1 MTDRSVP
8 AAPGLPALS
17 PLEAAA
23 RLAGRRGRVVL
34 HTAPSP
40 PPPQPDRALGR
51 WSFVAAE
58 PGATLIARG
67 RSVVELDAA
76 GRPARR
82 FTADPLDAAE
92 AFLADHGCRREP
104 RSDAAPE
111 PRAIG
116 YLGYD
121 LARVALRLPGGAA
134 LAHDGPDLWLAAFGA
149 VARWSTSDAEA
160 APPDIVGPDAAARA
174 QLAEALSRPAPAV
187 VPPSLGP
194 LTPVDDDAHHLA
206 RIERA
211 RDHLATGDID
221 RVHLARR
228 SVARIAAPG
237 DALAL
242 YAALAE
248 AAPAPF
254 GALLELDGATL
265 LGAASERFLAE
276 PPPDPDAGYAALL
289 RATLPAARV
298 IGGPRLRAMQLIDEL
313 EPVRRGPYGGA
324 IGYFGTGGAFDL
336 ALATRI
342 GVLAQGELRIWAGG
356 DIVADSD
363 AAAALADSERETAHW
378 LAALARL
385 A

>member
-1 MTDRSVP
+1 VTDRSAP
-8 AAPGLPALS
+8 AAPAAPAAHALPALS

-34 HTAPSP
+34 HSA
-40 PPPQPDRALGR
+40 RGR

-67 RSVVELDAA
+67 RSVVELDGA

-104 RSDAAPE
+104 RADAAPE

-121 LARVALRLPGGAA
+121 LARVALHLPGGAA
-134 LAHDGPDLWLAAFGA
+134 LTHDGPDLWLAAFGA
-149 VARWSTSDAEA
+149 VARWSSGDAPDT

-194 LTPVDDDAHHLA
+194 LTPADDDAHHMA

-211 RDHLATGDID
+211 RDHLAAGDID

-248 AAPAPF
+248 TAPAPF
-254 GALLELDGATL
+254 GALLELDGAAL

-276 PPPDPDAGYAALL
+276 PPPDRDAGYAALL

-298 IGGPRLRAMQLIDEL
+298 VGSPRLRAMQLIDEL

-363 AAAALADSERETAHW
+363 ATAALADTEREAAHW